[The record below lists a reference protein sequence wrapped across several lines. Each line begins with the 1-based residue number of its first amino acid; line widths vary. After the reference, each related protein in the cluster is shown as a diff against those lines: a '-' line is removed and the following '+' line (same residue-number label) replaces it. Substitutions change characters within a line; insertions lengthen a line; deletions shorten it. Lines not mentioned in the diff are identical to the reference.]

1 MNEKTESDRV
11 RAPLSDADRY
21 TISLAMKHSV
31 RDEVLDVVVE
41 RLARDLRLS
50 DGPPVL
56 RLRRDDDE
64 PPPPSPPPL
73 PDPSMIEPRVNAW
86 SGLARSPVVTV
97 LPREG
102 PVLAKIG

>member
-1 MNEKTESDRV
+1 MNEKTGSDRV

-31 RDEVLDVVVE
+31 RDEVLDVVVD
-41 RLARDLRLS
+41 RIARDLRLS
-50 DGPPVL
+50 DGPPAL
-56 RLRRDDDE
+56 RLRRDDHE
-64 PPPPSPPPL
+64 PPPAL
-73 PDPSMIEPRVNAW
+73 PTDPSLIEPRVNAW

>member
-1 MNEKTESDRV
+1 
-11 RAPLSDADRY
+11 LSDADRY

-31 RDEVLDVVVE
+31 RDEVLDVVVD

-64 PPPPSPPPL
+64 PPPPPS
-73 PDPSMIEPRVNAW
+73 PDPSMIEPRVSAW

>member
-1 MNEKTESDRV
+1 MNEKNGYDRV
-11 RAPLSDADRY
+11 RAPLSDADRL

-41 RLARDLRLS
+41 RMARDLRLGE
-50 DGPPVL
+50 GPPPL
-56 RLRRDDDE
+56 RLCRDDDE
-64 PPPPSPPPL
+64 PPPPVS

>member
-1 MNEKTESDRV
+1 MNEKNGSDRV
-11 RAPLSDADRY
+11 RAPLSEADRL
-21 TISLAMKHSV
+21 TISLAMKHTV
-31 RDEVLDVVVE
+31 RDEVLDVVVD
-41 RLARDLRLS
+41 RIARDLRLS

-64 PPPPSPPPL
+64 PPSL
-73 PDPSMIEPRVNAW
+73 LSRDPSMVEPRVNAW